1 MFTDEDFYTFS
12 EEAKIKYARSVLKGF
27 LNTFE
32 DPVDGMKALSKGL
45 EMIAEELK
53 KEPIL
58 STKLKSAAWMLK
70 EEYAYEQA
78 NKS

>member
-1 MFTDEDFYTFS
+1 MSIEEDRL
-12 EEAKIKYARSVLKGF
+12 KYARGVLKGF

-32 DPVDGMKALSKGL
+32 NPVDGMIALSKGL
-45 EMIAEELK
+45 EMIAEELG
-53 KEPIL
+53 KEPLL
-58 STKLKSAAWMLK
+58 STKLKNAAWMLK